1 MGDGT
6 ERDHSQPNS
15 EYQSGFMLVRP
26 WKISSMVKRETAQT
40 NG

>member
-1 MGDGT
+1 MGPKGT
-6 ERDHSQPNS
+6 TPN
-15 EYQSGFMLVRP
+15 QTPNTRALIMLVRP